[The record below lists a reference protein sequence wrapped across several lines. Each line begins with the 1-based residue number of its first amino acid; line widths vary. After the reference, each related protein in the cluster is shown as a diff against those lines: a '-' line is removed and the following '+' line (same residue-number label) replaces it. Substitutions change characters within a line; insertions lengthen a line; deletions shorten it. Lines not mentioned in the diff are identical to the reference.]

1 MIPAMLGKK
10 IGMTQV
16 FDDEGVLHPVT
27 VVEAK
32 PCRVL
37 QIKSDQSD
45 GYNAVQIGVIDVKA
59 HRATKPQIGHAAK
72 ANAAPKRFVREVRLD
87 GPAEDVEV
95 GQAVTVEVFDEVKF
109 VDVVGTSKGRG
120 FAGVMKRHNFK
131 GLGDGHGV
139 KRMHR
144 AGGSISSHGSDLG
157 GGGNV
162 KKGKRMAGHMGHARC
177 TTRNHRLIAVDKEN
191 GLLLI
196 KGALPGAN
204 GDMVFVRVSKTAKV
218 NS

>member
-37 QIKSDQSD
+37 QIKTDQCD
-45 GYNAVQIGVIDVKA
+45 GYNAVQIGAIDVKA

-72 ANAAPKRFVREVRLD
+72 ANVAPKRFVREVRLD
-87 GPAEDVEV
+87 GPADDVEV

-109 VDVVGTSKGRG
+109 VDVIGTSKGRG

-191 GLLLI
+191 DLLLI

-218 NS
+218 SS

>member
-16 FDDEGVLHPVT
+16 FDEEGVLHPVT

-32 PCRVL
+32 PCTVL
-37 QIKSDQSD
+37 QIKSHQRD
-45 GYNAVQIGVIDVKA
+45 GYNAVQIGAIDVKA
-59 HRATKPQIGHAAK
+59 HCATKPQIGHAAK
-72 ANAAPKRFVREVRLD
+72 ANAAPQRFVREVRLD
-87 GPAEDVEV
+87 ASAEDVEV

-131 GLGDGHGV
+131 GMGDGHGV

-144 AGGSISSHGSDLG
+144 AGGSIASHGSDRG
-157 GGGNV
+157 HGGNV

-191 GLLLI
+191 DLLLI
-196 KGALPGAN
+196 KGPLPGAN

-218 NS
+218 SS